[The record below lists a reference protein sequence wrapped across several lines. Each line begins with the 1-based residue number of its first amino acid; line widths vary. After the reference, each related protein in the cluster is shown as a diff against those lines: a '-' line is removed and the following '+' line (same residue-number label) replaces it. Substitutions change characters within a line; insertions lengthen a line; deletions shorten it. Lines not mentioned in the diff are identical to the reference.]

1 MKSCKKKFAAA
12 GLTLALLMSG
22 QGDFVVSPV
31 QAAEASISAAQQFQT
46 DMKMLAKQNR
56 RDYLYVMNIDSPIGK
71 SVLEGLFAYQVS
83 PKLNVM
89 GNMKNSVNGHV
100 TSSPFYMEETDM
112 GLISYVKDADGKWMK
127 SKADG
132 NADFSFLKN
141 DLQQTIAMQMLQSQ
155 KKVELLSKSS
165 NKNAYKVVVNGGEFL
180 SALPQPGKL
189 SPLAAAGDDVEFGK
203 DILQQIGDVTFIVI
217 VDPVHHEISALKSD
231 LSQPIQHGVDAAL
244 NSGRITGL
252 QAAAMKAMT
261 ANLTVQFEATTVK
274 PEVTGSLAVPSDV
287 QKTAKTQK

>member
-1 MKSCKKKFAAA
+1 M
-12 GLTLALLMSG
+12 
-22 QGDFVVSPV
+22 
-31 QAAEASISAAQQFQT
+31 
-46 DMKMLAKQNR
+46 
-56 RDYLYVMNIDSPIGK
+56 
-71 SVLEGLFAYQVS
+71 
-83 PKLNVM
+83 
-89 GNMKNSVNGHV
+89 
-100 TSSPFYMEETDM
+100 
-112 GLISYVKDADGKWMK
+112 
-127 SKADG
+127 
-132 NADFSFLKN
+132 
-141 DLQQTIAMQMLQSQ
+141 
-155 KKVELLSKSS
+155 
-165 NKNAYKVVVNGGEFL
+165 NGGEFL